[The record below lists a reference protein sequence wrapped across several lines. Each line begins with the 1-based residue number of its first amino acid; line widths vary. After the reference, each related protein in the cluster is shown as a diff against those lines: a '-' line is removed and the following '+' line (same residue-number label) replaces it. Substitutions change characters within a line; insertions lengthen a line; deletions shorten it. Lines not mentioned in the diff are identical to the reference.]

1 VEGGLEIMTIFST
14 AFLILTLQTAAA
26 GATVS
31 PTPLSGDEVADFLR
45 TAEVVEVVDL
55 KSKGITNPRKATLS
69 DGSRT
74 IDAVFKTVDVF
85 HDKVQLSTGRTVFRL
100 KDSYRNEIAAYELAG
115 LLGLDLVPPT
125 VERKIGGRTG
135 SLTVWVYD
143 SMTEWDRARV
153 KMIPPPDLEAWNE
166 QMHVIRLFMQLTWDT
181 DYNNVSNLLIDPDW
195 KIWKIDSSRAF
206 LADKKLRREG
216 TLTRFSRRVLASLE
230 ALTREEVDERLGPW
244 LERHQIAALWARRDR
259 ILKLA
264 EKRVAERGEA
274 EVLFP

>member
-1 VEGGLEIMTIFST
+1 MAIFST
-14 AFLILTLQTAAA
+14 AFLMLTLQTAAA
-26 GATVS
+26 GATVP
-31 PTPLSGDEVADFLR
+31 PTALAGDEVADFLR

-74 IDAVFKTVDVF
+74 IDAVFKTVDAF
-85 HDKVQLSTGRTVFRL
+85 HDKVKLSTGRTVFRL
-100 KDSYRNEIAAYELAG
+100 KDSYRHEVAAYELAR
-115 LLGLDLVPPT
+115 LLGLDIVPPT
-125 VERKIGGRTG
+125 AERKIGGRAG

-181 DYNNVSNLLIDPDW
+181 DYNNCSNLLIDPNW

-230 ALTREEVDERLGPW
+230 ALTREEVDDRLGPW

>member
-1 VEGGLEIMTIFST
+1 MAILST
-14 AFLILTLQTAAA
+14 ALLILTLQAAAA
-26 GATVS
+26 GAPAP
-31 PTPLSGDEVADFLR
+31 PTPLFGDEVADFLR

-69 DGSRT
+69 DGNRT
-74 IDAVFKTVDVF
+74 IDAVFKTVDTF
-85 HDKVQLSTGRTVFRL
+85 HDKVRLTTGRTVFRL
-100 KDSYRNEIAAYELAG
+100 KDSYRNEIAAYELAR

-125 VERKIGGRTG
+125 VERKIGGRSG

-143 SMTEWDRARV
+143 SMTEWDRAKV
-153 KMIPPPDLEAWNE
+153 KMIPPPDPVAWNE
-166 QMHVIRLFMQLTWDT
+166 QMHVVRLFMQLTWDT
-181 DYNNVSNLLIDPDW
+181 DYNNGSNLLIDPNW

-206 LADKKLRREG
+206 LADKNLRREG
-216 TLTRFSRRVLASLE
+216 TLTHFSRRVLASLE
-230 ALTREEVDERLGPW
+230 ELTREDLDERLGPW
-244 LERHQIAALWARRDR
+244 LERHQINALWARRAR